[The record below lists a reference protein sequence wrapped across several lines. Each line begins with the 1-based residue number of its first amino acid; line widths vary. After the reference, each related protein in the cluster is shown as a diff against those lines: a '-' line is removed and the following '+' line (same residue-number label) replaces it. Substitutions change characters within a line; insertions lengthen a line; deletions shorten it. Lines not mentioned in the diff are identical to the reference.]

1 MFAYIIFLYTVVWDF
16 AARDEARSVHKNKT
30 RKTLWP
36 LHSWLVRQVMQMVT
50 NCQQLLLVDQE
61 LSVWPPFQRN
71 RTSFDVQGCP
81 GQLQC
86 GRSLWSCMSGGW
98 VTLIHYY
105 PLAFALCGCQH
116 KSLLAQLRKNTS
128 SLQQTLGMSRHKQR
142 PTPKS
147 RKEKTRNS
155 DVLTTPSTLFC
166 PLGLQIKTDTM
177 VEQQHLVGI
186 SISSSYVDWLADMR
200 YVENRYWINACST
213 CPGGSKI
220 TGCKTYCIFWNCY
233 MMQLGLCSYFHRGV
247 FLVFLGSR
255 TGTLLAWRRCTNLGA
270 CRQCFRQS
278 WVRFLQSCSTR
289 HDMHIIWHAKWYIA
303 GDWIDC
309 IIDFHN
315 DKELISSY
323 EDSCRCHACRQ
334 FCATRTSNFNVRP
347 GDSFWVRWVLDTA
360 WNFTFA

>member
-1 MFAYIIFLYTVVWDF
+1 MTFAFL
-16 AARDEARSVHKNKT
+16 T
-30 RKTLWP
+30 RQAGDADGDKLPTIAP
-36 LHSWLVRQVMQMVT
+36 CRQT
-50 NCQQLLLVDQE
+50 FSLTH
-61 LSVWPPFQRN
+61 FQRN

-86 GRSLWSCMSGGW
+86 GRSLWGCMSGGW
-98 VTLIHYY
+98 VTLIHYH

-155 DVLTTPSTLFC
+155 DVLTTPSTSFC

-220 TGCKTYCIFWNCY
+220 TGCKTYCMFWNCY
-233 MMQLGLCSYFHRGV
+233 MMQLGSCVPIFMKV
-247 FLVFLGSR
+247 F
-255 TGTLLAWRRCTNLGA
+255 
-270 CRQCFRQS
+270 S
-278 WVRFLQSCSTR
+278 WFS
-289 HDMHIIWHAKWYIA
+289 
-303 GDWIDC
+303 
-309 IIDFHN
+309 
-315 DKELISSY
+315 
-323 EDSCRCHACRQ
+323 
-334 FCATRTSNFNVRP
+334 
-347 GDSFWVRWVLDTA
+347 
-360 WNFTFA
+360 